1 MKIFYYKKAKNF
13 VLNDNLIIKLSVVL
27 SLLGII
33 FLFIL
38 SNYSDLDI
46 ISPSKINQ
54 YNEDD
59 DIIIRGTLHSV
70 NNRGTVTVLKIS
82 EIVTTDVII
91 FDDIDLKNE
100 INKNV
105 FIRGVIRENRGKK
118 EIFGTSIRIED

>member
-33 FLFIL
+33 LLFIL